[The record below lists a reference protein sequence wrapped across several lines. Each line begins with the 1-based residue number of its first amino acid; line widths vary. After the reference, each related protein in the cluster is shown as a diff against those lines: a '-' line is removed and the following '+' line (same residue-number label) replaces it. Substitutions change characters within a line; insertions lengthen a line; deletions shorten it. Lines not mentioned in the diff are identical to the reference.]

1 MAPRVTLWNPSSAQN
16 TRVFGW
22 TELLQEWNSTFTP
35 NAYIT
40 TVRDNLRLATDLEH
54 TYAFPLTHFTTY
66 LNEEQD
72 GLKWFIYE
80 ICATRWMFGRVRVN
94 YLAQLVDMIDNLD
107 SGFPAFLGS
116 PMNTTV
122 RQFLEEQL
130 TARELE
136 DIQMM
141 PPLSPFVQHT
151 LRSPPR
157 IVRTS
162 YAAPYA
168 HAQAPASPI
177 RAPRVV
183 REHPAILIRFLRDGD
198 GKKDDMI
205 RILRKDD
212 DEFAIIFEDRE
223 SHSKNKAKNF
233 SRADVLGYLSN
244 VLRLVEADE
253 DPFNGVQL
261 LIPNMPTVMFSVGS
275 LTSQIRDLVYD
286 SVETTMDNWPLAS
299 VTA

>member
-1 MAPRVTLWNPSSAQN
+1 MAPRVNLWNPSSAQN

-22 TELLQEWNSTFTP
+22 TELLQEWNRTFTP

-54 TYAFPLTHFTTY
+54 SYAFPLTHFTTY

-107 SGFPAFLGS
+107 SGFPAFVGS

-130 TARELE
+130 TAREME
-136 DIQMM
+136 DVQML
-141 PPLSPFVQHT
+141 PPLSPFPSRT
-151 LRSPPR
+151 LRPPPR
-157 IVRTS
+157 IVRAS
-162 YAAPYA
+162 SVPYA
-168 HAQAPASPI
+168 FSEAPASPL

-183 REHPAILIRFLRDGD
+183 REHPAIMIRFMRDGD
-198 GKKDDMI
+198 GQKDDII
-205 RILRKDD
+205 RIVRKDD
-212 DEFAIIFEDRE
+212 DEFVITFEDCE
-223 SHSKNKAKNF
+223 GGCKNKATGF
-233 SRADVLGYLSN
+233 SRTDVLGYLSN

-261 LIPNMPTVMFSVGS
+261 LIPNMPTVMFSTDS
-275 LTSQIRDLVYD
+275 LTSQLRDLVYD
-286 SVETTMDNWPLAS
+286 SVETTMDNWPLRS
-299 VTA
+299 VRD